1 MKPKFLSP
9 LEVRLIGYQSF
20 ELLTPLTFE
29 NTKFVITVYPGF
41 DYDGASIPEALW
53 SFVGCPMGGLYSAA
67 ACIHDALYASK
78 LFDRKTCDKL
88 FYEAMM
94 ASKVDKALAKRMYL
108 AVRVFGASAY
118 EDADDLSKYRN
129 LVKID
134 LK

>member
-29 NTKFVITVYPGF
+29 NAKFVITVYPGF
-41 DYDGASIPEALW
+41 DYDGASIPQALW
-53 SFVGCPMGGLYSAA
+53 HIVGCPMGGLYSAA
-67 ACIHDALYASK
+67 ACIHDALYASR
-78 LFDRKTCDKL
+78 LFNRKTCDKL
-88 FYEAMM
+88 FHEAMI
-94 ASKVDKALAKRMYL
+94 ASGTDRSLAKRMYL
-108 AVRVFGASAY
+108 AVRAFGESSY
-118 EDADDLSKYRN
+118 EEGEDLSKYRN